1 MHECGILAPIIT
13 LLEGW
18 LILRKYNFLC
28 LMMIICVAIFTLSG
42 CGGSKDS
49 DTETENTDIPNNTPD
64 TYNTAQV
71 LDGTWNVIDQEITAT
86 ATYSGDVSL
95 NMYLATASIIFSDTE
110 ITGSRGLSSVS
121 IRESWRFTREDSS
134 LADVEVIPI
143 YLDNQVMSMVKS
155 GADNW
160 RCELFDTYKTV
171 LNITV
176 LAQNLIQ
183 VTAHRVAPL
192 DSGMLAG
199 MLIEYDTTLTF
210 RKKE

>member
-1 MHECGILAPIIT
+1 
-13 LLEGW
+13 
-18 LILRKYNFLC
+18 
-28 LMMIICVAIFTLSG
+28 MMIICLAVFSLSG

-49 DTETENTDIPNNTPD
+49 DTDTESTDLPNNSPD
-64 TYNTAQV
+64 TYNTAAV

-95 NMYLATASIIFSDTE
+95 SMYLATASIIFSDTE

-121 IRESWRFTREDSS
+121 IHESWRFSREN
-134 LADVEVIPI
+134 AAVGDVEVIPI
-143 YLDNQVMSMVKS
+143 NLDNQVMSMVKS

-171 LNITV
+171 LNIEV
-176 LAQNLIQ
+176 FAQNLIQ
-183 VTAHRVAPL
+183 VTAHRVSVI
-192 DSGMLAG
+192 DEGMLSG
-199 MLIEYDTTLTF
+199 TLIAYDTVLTF

>member
-1 MHECGILAPIIT
+1 MHKTKFSIIMLA
-13 LLEGW
+13 LSMAL
-18 LILRKYNFLC
+18 FL
-28 LMMIICVAIFTLSG
+28 FSG

-49 DTETENTDIPNNTPD
+49 DTETNSTDFPNNTPE
-64 TYNTAQV
+64 TYNTAAV
-71 LDGTWNVIDQEITAT
+71 LDGTWNVIDQEITTT

-95 NMYLATASIIFSDTE
+95 NMYLATASLLFSDTE
-110 ITGSRGLSSVS
+110 ITGTRGLSSVS
-121 IRESWRFTREDSS
+121 IRESWRFSRENATI
-134 LADVEVIPI
+134 ADVDVIPI
-143 YLDNQVMSMVKS
+143 HLDNQVMSMVKS

-183 VTAHRVAPL
+183 VTSHRFALL

-199 MLIEYDTTLTF
+199 TLIEYNTTLTF